1 MEGTKEKPVVVSS
14 LFLSSVDQIF
24 EYGKMTFGEK
34 KAIEYENLIFKT
46 VRQLTSSY
54 LLNAEYPYL
63 PTKDKR
69 YRRALLPAHFI
80 LYRITKD
87 RIEVLNILHQAVSI
101 TKAKRSRNIKP

>member
-1 MEGTKEKPVVVSS
+1 MMEQIPSGRYVL
-14 LFLSSVDQIF
+14 LFFSSVDQIF
-24 EYGKMTFGEK
+24 EYGKINFGEK
-34 KAIEYENLIFKT
+34 KAIEYENLIYET
-46 VRQLTSSY
+46 VRQLTSGY

-69 YRRALLPAHFI
+69 YRRAILPAHFI

-101 TKAKRSRNIKP
+101 TQAKKNRNIKP

>member
-1 MEGTKEKPVVVSS
+1 MEGTKKKPVVVSL
-14 LFLSSVDQIF
+14 LFFSSVDQIF
-24 EYGKMTFGEK
+24 EYGKINFGEK
-34 KAIEYENLIFKT
+34 KA
-46 VRQLTSSY
+46 TSGY

-69 YRRALLPAHFI
+69 YRRAILPAHFI

-101 TKAKRSRNIKP
+101 TQAKKNRNIKP

>member
-1 MEGTKEKPVVVSS
+1 MEIKTVSKKRK
-14 LFLSSVDQIF
+14 LLPGLD
-24 EYGKMTFGEK
+24 MTQEEFIARE
-34 KAIEYENLIFKT
+34 T
-46 VRQLTSSY
+46 VRQLTSGY

-69 YRRALLPAHFI
+69 YRRAILPAHFI

-101 TKAKRSRNIKP
+101 TQAKKNRNIKP

>member
-1 MEGTKEKPVVVSS
+1 MEGTKKKPVVVSL
-14 LFLSSVDQIF
+14 LFFSSVDQIF
-24 EYGKMTFGEK
+24 EYGKINFGEK
-34 KAIEYENLIFKT
+34 KAIEYENLIYET
-46 VRQLTSSY
+46 VRQLTSGY

-69 YRRALLPAHFI
+69 YRRAILPAHFI

-101 TKAKRSRNIKP
+101 AQAKKNRNIKP